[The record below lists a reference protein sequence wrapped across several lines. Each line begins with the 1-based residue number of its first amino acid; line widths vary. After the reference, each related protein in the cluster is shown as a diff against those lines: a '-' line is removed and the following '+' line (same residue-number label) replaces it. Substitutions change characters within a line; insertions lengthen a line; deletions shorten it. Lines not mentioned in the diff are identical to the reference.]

1 MSGVSTSIPTQMWS
15 TSLFAEC
22 GQKSMIHSR
31 KSSSTQFVASVMS
44 SNRAEPR
51 SIATQLV
58 LLFTLCAT
66 LLLSCSLG
74 ILYWVVVRHA
84 FEEDNIVLADKVDAL
99 ENALHHGGLDALS
112 AEIRETHGSEY
123 PFLV

>member
-1 MSGVSTSIPTQMWS
+1 MSSS
-15 TSLFAEC
+15 ADC
-22 GQKSMIHSR
+22 ARRSMIHLR
-31 KSSSTQFVASVMS
+31 KSWSTQFVASVMS
-44 SNRAEPR
+44 SKRTEPR

-84 FEEDNIVLADKVDAL
+84 FEEDNIVLADKAEAL
-99 ENALHHGGLDALS
+99 ENALQHGGLDALN
-112 AEIRETHGSEY
+112 AEIHETHGSEY
-123 PFLV
+123 AFLVRVLDPNGVTIT